1 MEDGS
6 ADQIWCLKLKICYK
20 KPKPPHQAQSNLIKG
35 LLMKKIPNFFQGTF
49 MGKQWQISEKQ
60 PKKTLKNGQ
69 KTRDL

>member
-1 MEDGS
+1 
-6 ADQIWCLKLKICYK
+6 
-20 KPKPPHQAQSNLIKG
+20 
-35 LLMKKIPNFFQGTF
+35 MKKIPNFFQGTF